1 MPNGYPARNMLA
13 GQSSPYLIQHAEN
26 PVHWRPWGEDA
37 LREAAQTGKPILLSV
52 GYAACHWCHV
62 MAHESF
68 ENPEIAALMNQLY
81 VNVKV
86 DREERPDVD
95 QIYMAALHAMG
106 EQGGWPLT
114 MFLAPD
120 GRPFWGGTYFPPDSR
135 YGRPGFPQVLKAIEK
150 AWRED
155 RDNVERNAAALN
167 DHLQALSKPPDGVHP
182 PTGAV
187 FDTLATRLLQL
198 SDPVH
203 GGLRGAPKFPNAP
216 MTEIWLRAVDGNPD
230 SEQATA
236 FLHAMTAMCQGG
248 IYDHIGGGLA
258 RYSTDEKWLV
268 PHFEK
273 MLYDN
278 AHFIRLLARA
288 YQLRPD
294 DLFRVRIE
302 ETIAWLVREMRQPG
316 GAFASSLDADS
327 EGEEGRFYVWTVKEI
342 DDVLGADAELFK
354 KAYGV
359 TQAGN
364 FPESNLP
371 GANVLSLPTGL
382 QSNSEEEAS
391 LAASREALLAI
402 RNKRIRPGI
411 DDKIL
416 ADWNGYMIRAL
427 AEAGFVFKRDDWIDL
442 ADGAFRFI
450 CESMSED
457 HELSH
462 AWRDGVHVRP
472 GLATDYGAMANAA
485 ISLHQVKGMYSY
497 LESAGEWMAILQRD
511 YADGHGGYYLTSKS
525 AGDIAIRPRADS
537 DEANPS
543 GASQILEAM
552 TRLARITG
560 DAERLDDAH
569 RLAGSLHAAAVNSG
583 HGSAGFANALDTLLN
598 GRHAKLFVD
607 KPEDAEPWLD
617 LLRQTPDPSIT
628 WQIVTGGESST
639 HMGIELTPPAKRP
652 AAILCSDGACSAPL
666 TDPEALADALKNS

>member
-1 MPNGYPARNMLA
+1 MSNGYPARNMLA
-13 GQSSPYLIQHAEN
+13 GQSSPYLIQHADN

-37 LREAAQTGKPILLSV
+37 LREAAETGKPILLSV

-68 ENPEIAALMNQLY
+68 ENSEIAALMNQLF

-135 YGRPGFPQVLKAIEK
+135 YGRPGFPQVLTAVEK

-167 DHLQALSKPPDGVHP
+167 DHLQSLSRPPDGVPP
-182 PTGAV
+182 PTRAV
-187 FDTLATRLLQL
+187 FDTLAARLLQL
-198 SDPVH
+198 SDTVH

-216 MTEIWLRAVDGNPD
+216 MTEIWLRAAEGNPD
-230 SEQATA
+230 NEQATV

-248 IYDHIGGGLA
+248 IYDHLGGGLA

-288 YQLRPD
+288 YQLRTD
-294 DLFRVRIE
+294 ELFRVRIE
-302 ETIAWLVREMRQPG
+302 ETIAWLVREMKQQG

-327 EGEEGRFYVWTVKEI
+327 EGEEGRFYVWTVDEI
-342 DDVLGADAELFK
+342 DEVLGADAEQFRN
-354 KAYGV
+354 AYGV

-364 FPESNLP
+364 FTESNIP
-371 GANVLSLPTGL
+371 GANVLSRPVGPGTIDVD
-382 QSNSEEEAS
+382 EAR
-391 LAASREALLAI
+391 LAGSREALLTV
-402 RNKRIRPGI
+402 RDKRIRPGI

-427 AEAGFVFKRDDWIDL
+427 AEAGFVFKRNDLVEL
-442 ADGAFRFI
+442 ADQAYHFI
-450 CESMSED
+450 CESMSD
-457 HELSH
+457 NHELSH

-485 ISLHQVKGMYSY
+485 ISLCQVKGIISY
-497 LESAGEWMAILQRD
+497 LEDAAKWLAILERD
-511 YADGHGGYYLTSKS
+511 YSDGHGGYYLTSKD

-543 GASQILEAM
+543 GASQILEAT

-560 DAERLDDAH
+560 NAERLEDAH
-569 RLAGSLHAAAVNSG
+569 KLAGSLHAAATKSG
-583 HGSAGFANALDTLLN
+583 YGSAGFANALESLLN

-607 KPEDAEPWLD
+607 NPEDAEPWLEV
-617 LLRQTPDPSIT
+617 LRQTPDLSLS
-628 WQIVTGGESST
+628 WQIVTTGEATT
-639 HMGIELTPPAKRP
+639 HMGIELTPPTKLP

-666 TDPEALADALKNS
+666 TDPSSFAEALKSR